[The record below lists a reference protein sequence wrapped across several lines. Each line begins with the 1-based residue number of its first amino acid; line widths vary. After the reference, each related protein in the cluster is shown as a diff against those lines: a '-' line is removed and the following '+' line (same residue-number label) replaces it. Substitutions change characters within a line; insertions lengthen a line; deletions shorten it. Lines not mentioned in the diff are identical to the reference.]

1 MKLHLTL
8 VYVLFFEY
16 SADGH
21 VPGALRVRPKLG
33 SQIVE
38 EYAEQ
43 VLL

>member
-8 VYVLFFEY
+8 VYVLFFKY
-16 SADGH
+16 PADGH
-21 VPGALRVRPKLG
+21 VLGTLEVRPKLG
-33 SQIVE
+33 SQVVE